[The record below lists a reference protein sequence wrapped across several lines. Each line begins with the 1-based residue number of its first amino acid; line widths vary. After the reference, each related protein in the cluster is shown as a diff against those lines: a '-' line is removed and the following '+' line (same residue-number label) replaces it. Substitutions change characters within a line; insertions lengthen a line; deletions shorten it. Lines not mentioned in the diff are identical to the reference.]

1 MEITK
6 REILASATIVC
17 VMFVL
22 GLLIQQS
29 IRTAITNKNKEYELA
44 LQIED
49 TDTFEYAMRTNVGNA
64 FVYGKLVAIDTV
76 SNDELGNG
84 EWMWI
89 EKVKEK
95 YTRHERI
102 VTYTDG
108 KETKTRIEYYW
119 TWDRVGSET
128 WHSEKVSFLGKE
140 FPYGLITNVGYG
152 HIRTDTHGHTRYEW
166 YASKVEH
173 EGTIYTK
180 LADGTITKS
189 DLHEGKT
196 IKETFDSMVKNPTVY
211 LIGFWILWVALTVGL
226 CVGFYA
232 MENRWLE

>member
-6 REILASATIVC
+6 REILASVAIVC
-17 VMFVL
+17 VMFVF
-22 GLLIQQS
+22 GLLIHQS
-29 IRTAITNKNKEYELA
+29 IRTSVTNQNKEYELA
-44 LQIED
+44 LQID
-49 TDTFEYAMRTNVGNA
+49 DPGTFEYAMRTNVGNA

-95 YTRHERI
+95 YTRHERT

-108 KETKTRIEYYW
+108 KKTKTRIEYYW

-128 WHSEKVSFLGKE
+128 WHSENVSFLGKE

-152 HIRTDTHGHTRYEW
+152 HIRTDTPGHTRYKW
-166 YASKVEH
+166 YASSVEH

-180 LADGTITKS
+180 LANGTITRAE
-189 DLHEGKT
+189 LYEGMKAN
-196 IKETFDSMVKNPTVY
+196 ETFDVMVRSVTLYVV
-211 LIGFWILWVALTVGL
+211 LFWIFWIALTVGL
-226 CVGFYA
+226 CIGFYA
-232 MENRWLE
+232 LENRWLE